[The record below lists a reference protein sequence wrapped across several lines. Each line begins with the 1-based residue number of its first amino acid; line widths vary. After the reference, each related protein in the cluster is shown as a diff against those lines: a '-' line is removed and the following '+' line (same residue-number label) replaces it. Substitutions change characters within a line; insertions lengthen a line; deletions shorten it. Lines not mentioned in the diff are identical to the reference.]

1 MSDSNNQGSLS
12 ELQAYVSANWRTDG
26 VASYPVLERLNEQ
39 DAERFLRQ
47 HPLRHLHKQLG
58 KIEAIEERLD
68 HDDGEIR
75 HDAHVELL
83 GKTLLNLMRYAE
95 LSGVT
100 GDELGNWITDFY
112 RNESR

>member
-1 MSDSNNQGSLS
+1 MSDSNNQGPLS
-12 ELQAYVSANWRTDG
+12 ELQAYVAANWRTG
-26 VASYPVLERLNEQ
+26 VETYPIIARLAED
-39 DAERFLRQ
+39 DAKQFQRQ

-68 HDDGEIR
+68 HDDGTID
-75 HDAHVELL
+75 HDTHVELL

-100 GDELGNWITDFY
+100 GDELGNWIADFY
-112 RNESR
+112 RDESR